1 MAEIA
6 LPYYLSLP
14 AAPPPWPGVVVI
26 HEGNGMSQQLLRV
39 CERFAAEGYA
49 TIAPDLFFRTG
60 GPAAADFSVLMGAMK
75 DDVTAADI
83 ESAAATLQDLGATK
97 LGITGFCMGG
107 QWSWNM
113 ATRSTTFSAAAGFY
127 GARISAVL
135 QQPNCPTLLFFGDSD
150 EYVPM
155 TEVDKVRAFH
165 PDTFV
170 YEGAGHGF
178 MRDGSDDFR
187 EAAAT
192 DAWKRTLDLFA
203 AELR

>member
-1 MAEIA
+1 MVDIA

-14 AAPPPWPGVVVI
+14 AGPAPWPGVVVI
-26 HEGNGMSQQLLRV
+26 HEGNGMSPQVLRV
-39 CERFAAEGYA
+39 CERLATEGYA

-60 GPAAADFSVLMGAMK
+60 GPAAADFATQMGAMS
-75 DDVTAADI
+75 DEITGGDI
-83 ESAAATLQDLGATK
+83 ESAAATLKSLGATK

-127 GARISAVL
+127 GARISSVL
-135 QQPNCPTLLFFGDSD
+135 TKPNCQTLLFFGDND
-150 EYVPM
+150 PYVPM
-155 TEVDKVRAFH
+155 SEIEKVQAFH
-165 PDTFV
+165 DDTFV

-178 MRDGSDDFR
+178 MRDGSEDYR
-187 EAAAT
+187 EHAAA

-203 AELR
+203 ANLR

>member
-1 MAEIA
+1 MADIA

-14 AAPPPWPGVVVI
+14 ATPAPWPGVVVI
-26 HEGNGMSQQLLRV
+26 HEGNGMSPQVLRV

-60 GPAAADFSVLMGAMK
+60 GPGAADFATMMGAMS
-75 DDVTAADI
+75 DEVTTGDI
-83 ESAAATLQDLGATK
+83 ESAATTLKELGATK

-127 GARISAVL
+127 GARISSVL
-135 QQPNCPTLLFFGDSD
+135 TKPHCPTLLFFGDND
-150 EYVPM
+150 EWVPM
-155 TEVDKVRAFH
+155 TEIEKVQAFH

-178 MRDGSDDFR
+178 MRDGSDDYR
-187 EAAAT
+187 EEAAA
-192 DAWKRTLDLFA
+192 DAWKRTLALFA
-203 AELR
+203 EHLH

>member
-14 AAPPPWPGVVVI
+14 ATAPPWPGVVVI

-83 ESAAATLQDLGATK
+83 ESAAATLRALGATK

-107 QWSWNM
+107 QWTWNM
-113 ATRSTTFSAAAGFY
+113 VTRSTTFSAGAGFY
-127 GARISAVL
+127 GARISSVPNE
-135 QQPNCPTLLFFGDSD
+135 PNCPTLLFFGDSD

-155 TEVDKVRAFH
+155 SEIEKVQAIH
-165 PDTFV
+165 ADTFV

-178 MRDGSDDFR
+178 MRDGSDDYR
-187 EAAAT
+187 ETAAT

>member
-1 MAEIA
+1 MTEIA

-39 CERFAAEGYA
+39 CERLAAEGYA

-83 ESAAATLQDLGATK
+83 ESAAATLKSLGATK

-127 GARISAVL
+127 GARISSVL
-135 QQPNCPTLLFFGDSD
+135 TEPNCPTLLFFGDTD
-150 EYVPM
+150 EWVPM
-155 TEVDKVRAFH
+155 SEIEKVQAFH
-165 PDTFV
+165 ADTFV

-178 MRDGSDDFR
+178 MRDGSDDFD

-192 DAWKRTLDLFA
+192 DAWKRTLDLFGA
-203 AELR
+203 NLR

>member
-14 AAPPPWPGVVVI
+14 AAPPPWAGVVVI

-39 CERFAAEGYA
+39 CERLAAEGYA

-60 GPAAADFSVLMGAMK
+60 GPAASDFTTQMGAMSE
-75 DDVTAADI
+75 DVTAADI
-83 ESAAATLQDLGATK
+83 ESAAATLKSLGATK

-127 GARISAVL
+127 GARISSVL
-135 QQPNCPTLLFFGDSD
+135 TEPNCPTLLFFGDND
-150 EYVPM
+150 PYVPM
-155 TEVDKVRAFH
+155 SEIEKVQAFH
-165 PDTFV
+165 TDTFV

-178 MRDGSDDFR
+178 MRDGSEDFD

-192 DAWKRTLDLFA
+192 DAWKRTLDLFGA
-203 AELR
+203 NLR

>member
-39 CERFAAEGYA
+39 CERLAAEGYA
-49 TIAPDLFFRTG
+49 TIAPDLFFRSG
-60 GPAAADFSVLMGAMK
+60 GPAASDFATQMGAMTE
-75 DDVTAADI
+75 DGTAADI
-83 ESAAATLQDLGATK
+83 ESAAATLKSLGATK

-127 GARISAVL
+127 GARISSVL
-135 QQPNCPTLLFFGDSD
+135 TEPNCPTLLFFGDTD
-150 EYVPM
+150 EWVPM
-155 TEVDKVRAFH
+155 SEIEKVQAFH
-165 PDTFV
+165 ADTFV

-178 MRDGSDDFR
+178 MRDGTDDYR
-187 EAAAT
+187 ETAAA
-192 DAWKRTLDLFA
+192 DAWKRTLDLFGA
-203 AELR
+203 NLR

>member
-39 CERFAAEGYA
+39 CERLAAEGYA

-83 ESAAATLQDLGATK
+83 ESAAATLRSLGATK

-113 ATRSTTFSAAAGFY
+113 ATRSATFSAAAGFY
-127 GARISAVL
+127 GARISSVL
-135 QQPNCPTLLFFGDSD
+135 TEPNCPTLLFFGDSD
-150 EYVPM
+150 EWVPM
-155 TEVDKVRAFH
+155 SEIEKVQAFH
-165 PDTFV
+165 SDTFV

-178 MRDGSDDFR
+178 MRDGTDDYR
-187 EAAAT
+187 EVAAA
-192 DAWKRTLDLFA
+192 DAWKRTLELFA
-203 AELR
+203 AHLR

>member
-1 MAEIA
+1 MVEIA

-39 CERFAAEGYA
+39 CERLAAEGYA

-83 ESAAATLQDLGATK
+83 ESAAATLKSLGATK

-113 ATRSTTFSAAAGFY
+113 ATRSATFSAAAGFY
-127 GARISAVL
+127 GAQISTV
-135 QQPNCPTLLFFGDSD
+135 QKKPNCPTLLFFGDSD
-150 EYVPM
+150 PYVPM
-155 TEVDKVRAFH
+155 SEIEKVQAFH
-165 PDTFV
+165 ADSF
-170 YEGAGHGF
+170 
-178 MRDGSDDFR
+178 
-187 EAAAT
+187 
-192 DAWKRTLDLFA
+192 
-203 AELR
+203 